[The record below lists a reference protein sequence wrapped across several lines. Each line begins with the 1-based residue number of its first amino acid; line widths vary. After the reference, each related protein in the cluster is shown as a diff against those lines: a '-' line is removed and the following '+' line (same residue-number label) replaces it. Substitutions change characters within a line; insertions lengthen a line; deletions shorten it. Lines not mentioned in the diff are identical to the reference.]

1 LKQLEYAPMVKTKTL
16 TEWSETRGQFFKT
29 CIGANSRLHLPSLGA
44 NFSVGAN
51 FALKNW
57 PQGLVLKAK
66 TEEL

>member
-1 LKQLEYAPMVKTKTL
+1 LRRRKLAPTLAVRTYAC
-16 TEWSETRGQFFKT
+16 F
-29 CIGANSRLHLPSLGA
+29 SLGA

-66 TEEL
+66 TEKLWPAELSKSDLKEQRQG